1 MPQLTSTTSAALQL
15 EDVNE
20 IIPVLVELSNK
31 LDARIKDNG
40 RATRVSTKSYRV
52 RIQTVDVGDVA
63 KFNLDGGTLPTGGSS
78 QWDQFLVTPLAFV
91 KPIEYTRLADETGE
105 PKNVSTVNPVSKTI
119 ADAVRGIQVQRDM
132 FLQTAGDGKVAQVLA
147 GYAGGGANPIT
158 LEPSPWGA
166 RLLRKGQKIQV
177 FTNAFASRGTATIT
191 NVVKT
196 LGATQSITVDAVPAG
211 TVAGDF
217 IVVAGLAAGGAD
229 PFING
234 LPVFHSTSTSGTLLG
249 ISRANNYVVA
259 NGVNA
264 NGAQITLPLLRLA
277 MNQVLVELG
286 DEALKDQLFHTHPSQ
301 LAAYEELGFQIQN
314 IFSNNGKFNDKGF
327 DGLMNSK
334 KMTIDGF
341 EIISNLHAS
350 NTDWN
355 FTNVKSWGKVK
366 WGQGTFWFKN
376 RGGQTVFQQYDITTG
391 TPKAVENSYLVDAAQ
406 YYVDNP
412 KLLSSVTSAK
422 LIAGN

>member
-91 KPIEYTRLADETGE
+91 KPIEYTRLSDETGE
-105 PKNVSTVNPVSKTI
+105 PKNVSTTNPVSKTI

-132 FLQTAGDGKVAQVLA
+132 FLQTAGDGKIGQVLST
-147 GYAGGGANPIT
+147 YAGGGANPIT

-166 RLLRKGQKIQV
+166 RLMRKGQKIQV
-177 FTNAFASRGTATIT
+177 MSNAFALRGSATIT

-196 LGATQSITVDAVPAG
+196 LGATQSITVDAVPAN

-217 IVVAGLAAGGAD
+217 IVVAGVAAGGAD

-234 LPVFHSTSTSGTLLG
+234 LPVFHSTATSGTLLG

-264 NGAQITLPLLRLA
+264 NGAQVTLPLLRLA

-301 LAAYEELGFQIQN
+301 LAAYEELGFQLQN

-334 KMTIDGF
+334 KMTIDGY
-341 EIISNLHAS
+341 EIISNLHAD
-350 NTDWN
+350 NQAWH
-355 FTNVKSWGKVK
+355 FTNIKSWGKVK

-376 RGGQTVFQQYDITTG
+376 RGGQTVFQQYDTSTG

-406 YYVDNP
+406 YFVDNP
-412 KLLSSVTSAK
+412 KLLSAVTSCK
-422 LIAGN
+422 LVAGN

>member
-1 MPQLTSTTSAALQL
+1 L
-15 EDVNE
+15 EDVNDV
-20 IIPVLVELSNK
+20 IPMLVELSNK

-40 RATRVSTKSYRV
+40 RATQVSTKSYRV
-52 RIQTVDVGDVA
+52 RIQTADVGDVA

-78 QWDQFLVTPLAFV
+78 TWDQFLVTPLAFV
-91 KPIEYTRLADETGE
+91 KPIEYTRLADITGDG
-105 PKNVSTVNPVSKTI
+105 KTVASTNPVSKTI
-119 ADAVRGIQVQRDM
+119 ADCVKGIQVQRDM
-132 FLQTAGDGKVAQVLA
+132 FLQTAGDGKIGQVLST
-147 GYAGGGANPIT
+147 YAGGGANPVT

-166 RLLRKGQKIQV
+166 RLMRRGQKIQV
-177 FTNAFASRGTATIT
+177 MTNAFALRATAVIT

-196 LGATQSITVDAVPAG
+196 LGATQSITLDVVPGA

-217 IVVAGLAAGGAD
+217 IVLAGIAAGGAD

-234 LPVFHSTSTSGTLLG
+234 IPVFHSTSGAGTLLG

-264 NGAQITLPLLRLA
+264 NGAQITLPVLRLA

-301 LAAYEELGFQIQN
+301 LAAYEELGFKIQTMY
-314 IFSNNGKFNDKGF
+314 SNNGKFNDKGF
-327 DGLMNSK
+327 DGMLNTR
-334 KMTIDGF
+334 KMTIDGY
-341 EIISNLHAS
+341 EIISNLHAD
-350 NTDWN
+350 NQRWD

-391 TPKAVENSYLVDAAQ
+391 TPKAVENSYLVDCVQ

-412 KLLSSVTSAK
+412 KLLSSVTGAK
-422 LIAGN
+422 LPTGN

>member
-15 EDVNE
+15 EDVNDV
-20 IIPVLVELSNK
+20 IPVLVELSNK

-40 RATRVSTKSYRV
+40 RATQVSTKSYRV
-52 RIQTVDVGDVA
+52 RIQTADVGDVA
-63 KFNLDGGTLPTGGSS
+63 KFNLEGGTLPTGGSS
-78 QWDQFLVTPLAFV
+78 TWDQFLVTPLAFV
-91 KPIEYTRLADETGE
+91 KPIEYTRLADLTGD
-105 PKNVSTVNPVSKTI
+105 PKSVASENPVSKTI
-119 ADAVRGIQVQRDM
+119 ADCVKGIQVQRDM
-132 FLQTAGDGKVAQVLA
+132 FLQTAGDGKIGQVLST
-147 GYAGGGANPIT
+147 YAGGGANPIT

-166 RLLRKGQKIQV
+166 RLMRRGQKIQV
-177 FTNAFASRGTATIT
+177 MSNAFALRSTAVIT

-196 LGATQSITVDAVPAG
+196 LGATQSITVDVVPGG

-217 IVVAGLAAGGAD
+217 IVLAGIAAGGAD

-234 LPVFHSTSTSGTLLG
+234 LPVFHSTSTAGTLLG

-264 NGAQITLPLLRLA
+264 NGAQITLPVLRLA

-301 LAAYEELGFQIQN
+301 LAAYEELGFKIQTMY
-314 IFSNNGKFNDKGF
+314 SDSGKFNDKGF
-327 DGLMNSK
+327 DGMLNAR
-334 KMTIDGF
+334 KMTIDGY
-341 EIISNLHAS
+341 EIISNLHAD
-350 NTDWN
+350 NQAWH

-376 RGGQTVFQQYDITTG
+376 RGGQTVFQQYDTATG
-391 TPKAVENSYLVDAAQ
+391 TPKAVENSYLVDCIQ
-406 YYVDNP
+406 TYVDNP
-412 KLLSSVTSAK
+412 KLLSSVTSCK
-422 LIAGN
+422 LPTGN